1 MRAVTPKSRL
11 ISKPWLPPVSP
22 SDHKVAQEAEKAQ
35 VQPSAISKIK
45 TSHPELDRF
54 AAGTGRVEL
63 MVTPRLSFFQST

>member
-35 VQPSAISKIK
+35 VQPSAISKIPGPL
-45 TSHPELDRF
+45 TFSEVASPTR
-54 AAGTGRVEL
+54 RSSVC
-63 MVTPRLSFFQST
+63 